1 MIYTS
6 CSNELHPLWVALFHY
21 LLDGFHY
28 LLDAFHYLE
37 NPTLILHPSSPG
49 TFGLPVGP

>member
-37 NPTLILHPSSPG
+37 NPTPTGMFEPKKLCSKI
-49 TFGLPVGP
+49 